1 MLNGEIGVGDGVGGK
16 PMPFYKNFYAGGVS
30 SVRGFQPNS
39 IGLKDANGFPV
50 GGTRRV
56 VGNAEFL
63 FPFPGLAHDKSV
75 RLSAFV
81 DGGMI
86 AEKFE
91 PDAARFAGGIAAF
104 WVSPLGPLKISFA
117 QPFNDKTGDRI
128 QRVQFTFGSQ
138 F

>member
-1 MLNGEIGVGDGVGGK
+1 MLNGEIGMGDGFGGK
-16 PMPFYKNFYAGGVS
+16 PMPFYKNFYAGGVN

-39 IGLKDANGFPV
+39 IGPKDANGFPI
-50 GGTRRV
+50 GGTRRII
-56 VGNAEFL
+56 GNGEVL

-86 AEKFE
+86 GEVFDR
-91 PDAARFAGGIAAF
+91 DAVRVAGGLGAL

-117 QPFNDKTGDRI
+117 QPINDKTGDRI
-128 QRVQFTFGSQ
+128 QRVQFTFGSA